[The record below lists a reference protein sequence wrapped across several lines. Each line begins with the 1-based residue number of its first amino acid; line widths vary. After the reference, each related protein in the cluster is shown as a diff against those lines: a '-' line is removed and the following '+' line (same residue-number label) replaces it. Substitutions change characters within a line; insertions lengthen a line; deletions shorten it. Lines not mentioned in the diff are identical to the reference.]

1 MEKNL
6 MREEGYKQS
15 EGLLPNIDTRE
26 MADARIDKY
35 RKLMTEAELKMLA
48 AFAYGLIKGRA

>member
-6 MREEGYKQS
+6 CAKGAYSQG
-15 EGLLPNIDTRE
+15 EGLQPNIDTKE
-26 MADARIDKY
+26 MANARLEKY
-35 RKLMTEAELKMLA
+35 CSLMTEAELKMLA

>member
-1 MEKNL
+1 MEKILCAKGAYSQN
-6 MREEGYKQS
+6 
-15 EGLLPNIDTRE
+15 EGLQPNIDTKE
-26 MADARIDKY
+26 MVDARIDKY

>member
-1 MEKNL
+1 MEKI
-6 MREEGYKQS
+6 GAKGAYSQG
-15 EGLLPNIDTRE
+15 EGLQPNIDTKE
-26 MADARIDKY
+26 MVDARIDKY